1 MTTVT
6 ANGIVAEVDGEGEP
20 VVMIHGLGGT
30 SNTFQP
36 QIEALRAHKVVRID
50 LPGSGRSPA
59 PAGEGS
65 LRGFAEAVLA
75 LTRLLGLGE
84 AHYIGHS
91 LGTIVCQH
99 IAVRRPNRVRS
110 LALIGPLHAPPDA
123 ARPVIRDRATK
134 ARAEGMVGIA
144 DAIVQAG
151 TSADTKANRP
161 EVAAL
166 VREILMRQDP
176 EGYARTCE
184 ALAAAEPADVSRI
197 ACPTLLVT
205 GDEDGT
211 APPTAV
217 RALHRKIAGS
227 SLRLLDRCGHW
238 TTFERPAEVNEALMN
253 FLFSVD

>member
-1 MTTVT
+1 MAAQLAVEVHG
-6 ANGIVAEVDGEGEP
+6 NGDP
-20 VVMIHGLGGT
+20 VLLVHGLGGT
-30 SNTFQP
+30 SNVFGPQVGVLSRFFQCIRP
-36 QIEALRAHKVVRID
+36 D

-59 PAGEGS
+59 DGPLSIAGLADAVEGVMDE
-65 LRGFAEAVLA
+65 RGLDRVHLV
-75 LTRLLGLGE
+75 
-84 AHYIGHS
+84 GHS

-99 IAVRRPNRVRS
+99 VAARRPNRVRS

-123 ARPVIRDRATK
+123 ARPVIRDRVAK

-184 ALAAAEPADVSRI
+184 ALAAAEPADVARI

-227 SLRLLDRCGHW
+227 SLRILDRCGHW
-238 TTFERPAEVNEALMN
+238 TTFERPAEVNEALVN

>member
-1 MTTVT
+1 MAPQLAVEVHG
-6 ANGIVAEVDGEGEP
+6 NGDP
-20 VVMIHGLGGT
+20 VLLVHGLGGT
-30 SNTFQP
+30 SNVFGPQVGVLSRFFQCIRP
-36 QIEALRAHKVVRID
+36 D

-59 PAGEGS
+59 DGPLSIAG
-65 LRGFAEAVLA
+65 LAEAIEGVMDE
-75 LTRLLGLGE
+75 RGLDRV
-84 AHYIGHS
+84 HLVGHS

-144 DAIVQAG
+144 DAIVQGG

>member
-1 MTTVT
+1 MAQQLAVEVHG
-6 ANGIVAEVDGEGEP
+6 NGDPILLV
-20 VVMIHGLGGT
+20 HGLGGT
-30 SNTFQP
+30 SNVFGPQVGVLSRFFQCIRP
-36 QIEALRAHKVVRID
+36 D

-59 PAGEGS
+59 DGPLSITG
-65 LRGFAEAVLA
+65 LAEAIEGVMDE
-75 LTRLLGLGE
+75 RGLDRV
-84 AHYIGHS
+84 HLVGHS

-99 IAVRRPNRVRS
+99 VAVRRPNRVRS

-184 ALAAAEPADVSRI
+184 ALAAAEAADVSRI

>member
-1 MTTVT
+1 MAPQLAVEVHG
-6 ANGIVAEVDGEGEP
+6 NGDP
-20 VVMIHGLGGT
+20 VLLVHGLGGT
-30 SNTFQP
+30 SNVFGPQVGVLSRFFQCIRP
-36 QIEALRAHKVVRID
+36 D

-59 PAGEGS
+59 DGQLSIAG
-65 LRGFAEAVLA
+65 LAEAIEGVMDE
-75 LTRLLGLGE
+75 RGLDRV
-84 AHYIGHS
+84 HLVGHS

-99 IAVRRPNRVRS
+99 VAVRCPNRVRS

>member
-1 MTTVT
+1 MAPQLAVEVHG
-6 ANGIVAEVDGEGEP
+6 NGDP
-20 VVMIHGLGGT
+20 VLLVHGLGGT
-30 SNTFQP
+30 SNVFGPQVGVLARFFQCIRP
-36 QIEALRAHKVVRID
+36 D

-59 PAGEGS
+59 DGPLTIAG
-65 LRGFAEAVLA
+65 LAEAVEGVMDE
-75 LTRLLGLGE
+75 RGLDRV
-84 AHYIGHS
+84 HLVGHS

-99 IAVRRPNRVRS
+99 IAARRPNSVRS
-110 LALIGPLHAPPDA
+110 LALIGPLHVPPDA
-123 ARPVIRDRATK
+123 ARPAIRDRAAK

-197 ACPTLLVT
+197 ACPTLLLT

-217 RALHRKIAGS
+217 RALHRKIGGS
-227 SLRLLDRCGHW
+227 SLRILDRCGHW

>member
-1 MTTVT
+1 MAPQLAVEVHG
-6 ANGIVAEVDGEGEP
+6 NGDP
-20 VVMIHGLGGT
+20 VLLVHGLGGT
-30 SNTFQP
+30 SNVFGPQVGVLSRFFQCIRP
-36 QIEALRAHKVVRID
+36 D

-59 PAGEGS
+59 DGPLTIASLADAIEGVMDE
-65 LRGFAEAVLA
+65 RGLDRVHLV
-75 LTRLLGLGE
+75 
-84 AHYIGHS
+84 GHS
-91 LGTIVCQH
+91 LGAIVCQH
-99 IAVRRPNRVRS
+99 VAARRPNRVRS
-110 LALIGPLHAPPDA
+110 LALIGPLHTPPDA
-123 ARPVIRDRATK
+123 ARPVIRDRAAK

-161 EVAAL
+161 EVATL

-184 ALAAAEPADVSRI
+184 ALAAAEPADVARI

-227 SLRLLDRCGHW
+227 SLRILDRCGHW

>member
-1 MTTVT
+1 MAPQLAVEVHG
-6 ANGIVAEVDGEGEP
+6 NGDP
-20 VVMIHGLGGT
+20 VLLVHGLGGT
-30 SNTFQP
+30 SNVFGPQVGVLSRFFQCIRP
-36 QIEALRAHKVVRID
+36 D

-59 PAGEGS
+59 DGPLSIAG
-65 LRGFAEAVLA
+65 LAEAIEGVMDE
-75 LTRLLGLGE
+75 RGLDRV
-84 AHYIGHS
+84 HLVGHS

-144 DAIVQAG
+144 DAIVQGG

-217 RALHRKIAGS
+217 RTLHRKIAGS

>member
-1 MTTVT
+1 MAPQLAVEVHG
-6 ANGIVAEVDGEGEP
+6 NGDP
-20 VVMIHGLGGT
+20 VLLVHGLGGT
-30 SNTFQP
+30 SNVFGPQVGVLSRFFQCIRP
-36 QIEALRAHKVVRID
+36 D

-59 PAGEGS
+59 DGPLSIAG
-65 LRGFAEAVLA
+65 LAEAIEGVMDE
-75 LTRLLGLGE
+75 RGLDRV
-84 AHYIGHS
+84 HLVGHS

-184 ALAAAEPADVSRI
+184 VLAAAEPADVSRI

>member
-1 MTTVT
+1 MAPQLAVEVHG
-6 ANGIVAEVDGEGEP
+6 NGDP
-20 VVMIHGLGGT
+20 VLLVHGLGGT
-30 SNTFQP
+30 SNVFGPQVGVLSRYFQCIRP
-36 QIEALRAHKVVRID
+36 D

-59 PAGEGS
+59 DGPLSIAGLADAVEGVMDE
-65 LRGFAEAVLA
+65 RGLDRVHLV
-75 LTRLLGLGE
+75 
-84 AHYIGHS
+84 GHS

-99 IAVRRPNRVRS
+99 VAARRPNRVRS

-123 ARPVIRDRATK
+123 ARPVIRDRAAK

-184 ALAAAEPADVSRI
+184 ALAAAEPADAARI

-227 SLRLLDRCGHW
+227 SLRILDRCGHW
-238 TTFERPAEVNEALMN
+238 TTFERPAEVNEALVN

>member
-1 MTTVT
+1 MAPQLAVEVHG
-6 ANGIVAEVDGEGEP
+6 NGDP
-20 VVMIHGLGGT
+20 VLLVHGLGGT
-30 SNTFQP
+30 SNVFGPQVGVLSRFFQCIRP
-36 QIEALRAHKVVRID
+36 D

-59 PAGEGS
+59 DGPLSIAG
-65 LRGFAEAVLA
+65 LAEAIEGVMDE
-75 LTRLLGLGE
+75 RGLDRV
-84 AHYIGHS
+84 HLVGHS

-99 IAVRRPNRVRS
+99 VAARRPNRVRS

-123 ARPVIRDRATK
+123 ARPVIRDRAAK

-227 SLRLLDRCGHW
+227 SLRILDRCGHW

>member
-1 MTTVT
+1 MAPQLAVEVHG
-6 ANGIVAEVDGEGEP
+6 NGDP
-20 VVMIHGLGGT
+20 VLLVHGLGGT
-30 SNTFQP
+30 SNVFGPQVGVLSRFFQCIRP
-36 QIEALRAHKVVRID
+36 D

-59 PAGEGS
+59 DGPLSIAGLAETIEG
-65 LRGFAEAVLA
+65 LMDERGLDRVHLV
-75 LTRLLGLGE
+75 
-84 AHYIGHS
+84 GHS

>member
-1 MTTVT
+1 MAPQLAVEVHG
-6 ANGIVAEVDGEGEP
+6 NGDP
-20 VVMIHGLGGT
+20 VLLVHGLGGT
-30 SNTFQP
+30 SNVFGPQVGVLSRFFQCIRP
-36 QIEALRAHKVVRID
+36 D

-59 PAGEGS
+59 DGPLTIAGLADVVEGVMDE
-65 LRGFAEAVLA
+65 RGLDRVHLV
-75 LTRLLGLGE
+75 
-84 AHYIGHS
+84 GHS

-99 IAVRRPNRVRS
+99 VAARRPNRVRS

-123 ARPVIRDRATK
+123 ARPVIRDRAAK

-184 ALAAAEPADVSRI
+184 ALAAAEPADVARI

-227 SLRLLDRCGHW
+227 SLRILDRCGHW
-238 TTFERPAEVNEALMN
+238 TTFERPAEVNEALVN

>member
-1 MTTVT
+1 MAPQLAVEVHG
-6 ANGIVAEVDGEGEP
+6 NGDP
-20 VVMIHGLGGT
+20 VLLVHGLGGT
-30 SNTFQP
+30 SNVFGPQVGVLSRFFQCIRP
-36 QIEALRAHKVVRID
+36 D

-59 PAGEGS
+59 DGPLSIAGLADAVEGVMDE
-65 LRGFAEAVLA
+65 RGLDRVHLV
-75 LTRLLGLGE
+75 
-84 AHYIGHS
+84 GHS

-99 IAVRRPNRVRS
+99 VAARRPNRVRS

-123 ARPVIRDRATK
+123 ARPVIRDRAAK

-184 ALAAAEPADVSRI
+184 ALAAAEPADVARI

-211 APPTAV
+211 APPPAV
-217 RALHRKIAGS
+217 WALHRKIAGS
-227 SLRLLDRCGHW
+227 SLRILDRCGHW
-238 TTFERPAEVNEALMN
+238 TTFERPAEVNEALVN

>member
-1 MTTVT
+1 MAPQLAVEVHG
-6 ANGIVAEVDGEGEP
+6 NGDP
-20 VVMIHGLGGT
+20 VLLVHGLGGT
-30 SNTFQP
+30 SNVFGPQVGVLSRFFQCIRP
-36 QIEALRAHKVVRID
+36 D

-59 PAGEGS
+59 DGPLSIAGLAETIEGVMDE
-65 LRGFAEAVLA
+65 RGLDRVHLV
-75 LTRLLGLGE
+75 
-84 AHYIGHS
+84 GHS